1 MARLQLSEDRAAPR
15 TRAARSREVI
25 SMKSMM
31 QSMFA
36 CALLFGLPALAQ
48 EANGCPEGSYSIVVS
63 PDGTTLS
70 ILFDQFTL
78 TSSSPSVSGRQSKVC
93 RISSPLNLPANY
105 SIGVYKVDYR
115 GFAKLAAKQETGLD
129 VQYFLG
135 PHDNQHGRVFK
146 RKIKGPHE
154 ADYSFTE
161 NIGAGQMKRVGCGT
175 AAELEVG
182 ITLSLDGDLRA
193 GEAMASLDT
202 ADAAPGGA
210 LVYHLNLKKCS

>member
-1 MARLQLSEDRAAPR
+1 
-15 TRAARSREVI
+15 
-25 SMKSMM
+25 MKWMM
-31 QSMFA
+31 SGIFA
-36 CALLFGLPALAQ
+36 SALLASLPALAQ
-48 EANGCPEGSYSIVVS
+48 EANGCPEGSYSVVVS

-70 ILFDQFTL
+70 ILFDQFT
-78 TSSSPSVSGRQSKVC
+78 VESGGGSASGMQRKVC

-115 GFAKLAAKQETGLD
+115 GFAKLVKKQETELD

-154 ADYSFTE
+154 ADYLFTE
-161 NIGAGQMKRVGCGT
+161 TIGAGQMKRVGCGT
-175 AAELEVG
+175 SAMLNVG
-182 ITLSLDGDLRA
+182 ITLGLDGDLRA

-202 ADAAPGGA
+202 TDAAPGGA
-210 LVYHLNLKKCS
+210 LVFHLDLKKCP

>member
-1 MARLQLSEDRAAPR
+1 
-15 TRAARSREVI
+15 
-25 SMKSMM
+25 MKLMM
-31 QSMFA
+31 KCIFA
-36 CALLFGLPALAQ
+36 CALLVSLPAMAQ

-78 TSSSPSVSGRQSKVC
+78 ESSGNSASGKQRKVC

-115 GFAKLAAKQETGLD
+115 GFAKLVAKQETELD

-135 PHDNQHGRVFK
+135 PHDNEHGRVFK

-154 ADYSFTE
+154 GDYLFTE

-175 AAELEVG
+175 AAILDVG
-182 ITLSLDGDLRA
+182 ITLSLDGNLRA

-202 ADAAPGGA
+202 TDAAPGGA
-210 LVYHLNLKKCS
+210 LVYHFNLKKCS